1 MMKSLK
7 TPLLTALTFALV
19 GPLFG
24 TIAFSLWGLALGGE
38 EAEPLA
44 GLLGT
49 LWMLPFSYIIGFVPA
64 AVTGLI
70 AGIVRGRLGLLLFI
84 AASAA
89 LGFVVSWGFATL
101 TSSGPDLEGG
111 SLNLGVIGAIAGA
124 ASAMVSRLL
133 GRRRPKSET
142 GNGFRG
148 DSA

>member
-1 MMKSLK
+1 MRHLK
-7 TPLLTALTFALV
+7 TPLLTALTFGLV

-38 EAEPLA
+38 QGEPMA
-44 GLLGT
+44 GLLAT
-49 LWMLPFSYIIGFVPA
+49 LWMLPFGYVIGFVPA

-124 ASAMVSRLL
+124 ASATVSGLL
-133 GRRRPKSET
+133 ARRRPNQDT
-142 GNGFRG
+142 GNASSG
-148 DSA
+148 DPA